1 MSTEPQRF
9 VCPRCQQRYRSF
21 RTEAEWYRDHLA
33 DVCPARAQV
42 AAAPRRSLRTTVG
55 PVRHAKRLADWFWND
70 WKWFAYLVVGAGFVG
85 APLTM
90 AAGLPRA
97 ALLVLGA
104 PLLVLAGYRLRQH
117 QTMPGL

>member
-9 VCPRCQQRYRSF
+9 VCPRCHQRYRSF

-33 DVCPARAQV
+33 DICPARSRP
-42 AAAPRRSLRTTVG
+42 AAAPRRSRRTTVDPLG
-55 PVRHAKRLADWFWND
+55 QAKRLVDRFRNGWEWL
-70 WKWFAYLVVGAGFVG
+70 AYLVVGAGCVG

-97 ALLVLGA
+97 ALLLLGV
-104 PLLVLAGYRLRQH
+104 PLLVLAGYRLRGE
-117 QTMPGL
+117 TGT

>member
-33 DVCPARAQV
+33 DVCPARSRP
-42 AAAPRRSLRTTVG
+42 AAGPRRSLPSMG
-55 PVRHAKRLADWFWND
+55 APVRHAKRLVDWFWND
-70 WKWFAYLVVGAGFVG
+70 WEWFAYLAVGVG
-85 APLTM
+85 CLAAPMMM

-97 ALLVLGA
+97 ALLLLGA
-104 PLLVLAGYRLRQH
+104 PLLVLAGYRLRGA
-117 QTMPGL
+117 TGT

>member
-33 DVCPARAQV
+33 DVCPARSRP
-42 AAAPRRSLRTTVG
+42 AASPRRWRQTAAD
-55 PVRHAKRLADWFWND
+55 PIRHAKRLAAWFWND
-70 WKWFAYLVVGAGFVG
+70 WEWFAYLAVGAACV
-85 APLTM
+85 APITM

-97 ALLVLGA
+97 ALLILGA
-104 PLLVLAGYRLRQH
+104 PLLVLAGYRLRGE
-117 QTMPGL
+117 TGT